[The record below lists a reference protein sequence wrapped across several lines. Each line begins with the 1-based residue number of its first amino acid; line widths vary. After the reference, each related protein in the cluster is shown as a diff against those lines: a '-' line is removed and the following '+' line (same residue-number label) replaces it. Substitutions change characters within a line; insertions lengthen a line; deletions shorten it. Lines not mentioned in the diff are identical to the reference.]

1 MTAPQSLDQ
10 TNLAIIHYGFNFIF
24 AATAGR
30 RKKRC
35 VCFAVFE
42 NCGFMK
48 KLLLQVDLFS
58 DLTALAVFSFDRTVE
73 IMN

>member
-1 MTAPQSLDQ
+1 MAQIPFSQRQ
-10 TNLAIIHYGFNFIF
+10 QAV
-24 AATAGR
+24 A
-30 RKKRC
+30 KRD
-35 VCFAVFE
+35 VFVFAVFE

-58 DLTALAVFSFDRTVE
+58 DLTALTVFSFDRTVE